1 MGPLVLNIQ
10 SPAQLRRVL
19 NRIRKETD
27 VTWRNGQKP
36 NGNNFYLA
44 SMVSALCL
52 KFSQAGRTYLVW
64 DHINTNEYL
73 GSAMYHPIH
82 DEDIFIRYLQA
93 GDMPAAVGEKY
104 ILTGDIPEKW
114 KRRVTK

>member
-1 MGPLVLNIQ
+1 MGPLVLNIRG
-10 SPAQLRRVL
+10 PVQLRRVL
-19 NRIRKETD
+19 NRIRKETSI
-27 VTWRNGQKP
+27 TWRNGQKP

-52 KFSQAGRTYLVW
+52 KFSQRGSTYLVW

-73 GSAMYHPIH
+73 DSGKYQTIY

-93 GDMPAAVGEKY
+93 DQLPAGIGREY
-104 ILTGDIPEKW
+104 IVSGFLPEKW
-114 KRRVTK
+114 KRKVTK